1 MTKIEFLAASLPYG
15 LHVKTYACQ
24 INNMK
29 SELYTSLEYFHEFEY
44 PKNNEN
50 ICYAIIRH
58 LYTLTQKCIQAD
70 YNEGKPFIPIVEL
83 ARMAFPMYSI
93 TLGEGFAWVDTDWD
107 NLKFIFNDSDFNCE
121 GRRIVNQLQL
131 FQQLIRWHYWPNKP
145 ENEEVVYVTETFN
158 PYK

>member
-1 MTKIEFLAASLPYG
+1 MKKIEFLAASLPSDLKINVIDDERKTTHIAT
-15 LHVKTYACQ
+15 LHA
-24 INNMK
+24 
-29 SELYTSLEYFHEFEY
+29 SRFHSFATFSY
-44 PKNNEN
+44 YQP
-50 ICYAIIRH
+50 IIRH
-58 LYTLTQKCIQAD
+58 INTLTQECVQAD